1 MSKETLIRDTKID
14 DAIEYFHANQ
24 ANPDRISM
32 RQIALHFD
40 ISYSTLSQRLGN
52 KTSSIALT
60 GGHNRVFS
68 KAQSDALIAYITDNA
83 YIGSPCTY
91 SMITDA
97 IGIIKDA
104 SLEDRPSNSFIRKH
118 IKTLPIKKIKW
129 KPMDYKR
136 RAAQDVEVIIDW
148 FKGFAAIK
156 EEYNIKPH
164 NIYNFDECGFYIA
177 CPSTIDVYVPYE
189 IDVVRL
195 YISINL
201 NINLI
206 IL

>member
-1 MSKETLIRDTKID
+1 MSKETLVRDTKID

-32 RQIALHFD
+32 RQIALRFD
-40 ISYSTLSQRLGN
+40 ISYSTLSRRLGN

-60 GGHNRVFS
+60 GGYNRVFS

-136 RAAQDVEVIIDW
+136 RAA
-148 FKGFAAIK
+148 
-156 EEYNIKPH
+156 
-164 NIYNFDECGFYIA
+164 
-177 CPSTIDVYVPYE
+177 
-189 IDVVRL
+189 
-195 YISINL
+195 
-201 NINLI
+201 
-206 IL
+206 